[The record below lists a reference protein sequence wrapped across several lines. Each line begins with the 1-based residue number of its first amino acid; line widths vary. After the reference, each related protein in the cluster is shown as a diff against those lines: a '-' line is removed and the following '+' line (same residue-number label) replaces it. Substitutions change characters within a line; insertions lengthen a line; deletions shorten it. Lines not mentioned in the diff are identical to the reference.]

1 MPLPM
6 TTIEISELLCG
17 TARVGEAV
25 RDTHPRRPFRERDV
39 TRAPGS
45 ELGGDSH
52 RIGRD
57 PRKMTQ
63 AELRHLGHEPKSV
76 IQALRERCLDCC
88 GGRADEVRKCM
99 AVFCPAW
106 PFRMGENPWRTVS
119 EGRRQAGRRL
129 AAQRAA
135 RALHGKSDLPADA
148 GTGAVVP

>member
-1 MPLPM
+1 VV
-6 TTIEISELLCG
+6 
-17 TARVGEAV
+17 VG
-25 RDTHPRRPFRERDV
+25 DTVMFRERDI
-39 TRAPGS
+39 TRAPGF

-88 GGRADEVRKCM
+88 AGRADEVRKCM

-129 AAQRAA
+129 AAKRAT
-135 RALHGKSDLPADA
+135 RALNRKSDLPADA
-148 GTGAVVP
+148 GTGAAVLGEPADA